1 MQLTNL
7 VWSTDTMCMT
17 VVNVQE
23 AKTSLSSL
31 IARAEAGEDIVI
43 ARAGKPVLRL
53 VPLEAP
59 EPRRFGGMD
68 FVVPDDFDAPL
79 PEDELDAW
87 S

>member
-1 MQLTNL
+1 M
-7 VWSTDTMCMT
+7 
-17 VVNVQE
+17 NVQE

-59 EPRRFGGMD
+59 EPRWFGGMD

-79 PEDELDAW
+79 SDDELALW
-87 S
+87 E